1 VKYVLWLLALPVR
14 LFETIAGKLVEALV
28 DQAMSRQ
35 ELRTQR
41 DALMEELEKPQ
52 AGGMGGQRLAYRWRN
67 RREAVAP
74 ADSIA
79 SRALAHVTRIAAETV

>member
-14 LFETIAGKLVEALV
+14 LFETIAGKLVEAPV
-28 DQAMSRQ
+28 DRAMSRQ

-52 AGGMGGQRLAYRWRN
+52 AGGLG
-67 RREAVAP
+67 
-74 ADSIA
+74 A
-79 SRALAHVTRIAAETV
+79 SG